1 LRRIERVPAGARFEL
16 DLVFKVFDWNGD
28 GGKIDRDCLNRVLEG
43 LKLLERDALGGS
55 GSRGYGRVR
64 VENLKV
70 DAQDIQP
77 NFDAIVRF
85 DPKQPAAL
93 AGV

>member
-1 LRRIERVPAGARFEL
+1 MA
-16 DLVFKVFDWNGD
+16 FKVFDWNDD
-28 GGKIDRDCLNRVLEG
+28 GGKTDRNCLNRVLEG

-70 DAQDIQP
+70 DERNVQAY
-77 NFDAIVRF
+77 FDAIVRL
-85 DPKQPAAL
+85 DPDRPAAL